1 MTTATT
7 FDFAR
12 ALGRTGAAAL
22 NTDIEKQAA
31 AGRVHA
37 VLISTAA
44 AHGLDMPAS
53 KAGFAAF
60 SAELLT
66 KDKAKGLPM
75 AIGRALALSCA
86 AVRAIMGLEALTMA
100 DWVSPKPA
108 AARKP
113 AAAKA
118 PDAAAVLAAI
128 NGGLYDAATLAMFAA
143 AIASEAEIAG
153 NIARGQ
159 RIAEAASLA

>member
-1 MTTATT
+1 MTN

-12 ALGRTGAAAL
+12 ALGKTGAAAL
-22 NTDIEKQAA
+22 NADIEKQAA

-44 AHGLDMPAS
+44 AHGLTMPANKS
-53 KAGFAAF
+53 GFNAF

-86 AVRAIMGLEALTMA
+86 AVREIMGLETLAAAEWIT
-100 DWVSPKPA
+100 PKPTT
-108 AARKP
+108 RKP
-113 AAAKA
+113 AAIKA
-118 PDAAAVLAAI
+118 PAAAAVLAAI
-128 NGGLYDAATLAMFAA
+128 NGGLYDAETIAAIAA
-143 AIASEAEIAG
+143 AIA
-153 NIARGQ
+153 
-159 RIAEAASLA
+159 AAPCAITTTEDALL

>member
-1 MTTATT
+1 MTN

-12 ALGRTGAAAL
+12 VLGKTGAAAL

-44 AHGLDMPAS
+44 AHGLDMPAN

-66 KDKAKGLPM
+66 KDKAKGLPI

-86 AVRAIMGLEALTMA
+86 AVREIMGLETLPAA
-100 DWVSPKPA
+100 DWVTPKPA
-108 AARKP
+108 AARKASSVKAPEP
-113 AAAKA
+113 AAI
-118 PDAAAVLAAI
+118 LAAI
-128 NGGLYDAATLAMFAA
+128 SAGLYDVATLDAIAA
-143 AIASEAEIAG
+143 AIA
-153 NIARGQ
+153 
-159 RIAEAASLA
+159 AAPVVTMEDALL

>member
-1 MTTATT
+1 MTTT

-12 ALGRTGAAAL
+12 ALGKTGAAAL
-22 NTDIEKQAA
+22 NADIEKQAA

-44 AHGLDMPAS
+44 AHGLDMPAN
-53 KAGFAAF
+53 KAGFSAF

-86 AVRAIMGLEALTMA
+86 AVRAIMGLEALTAA
-100 DWVSPKPA
+100 DWITPKPTT
-108 AARKP
+108 RKAP
-113 AAAKA
+113 TAKA

-128 NGGLYDAATLAMFAA
+128 SAGLYLRADLEAIAA
-143 AIASEAEIAG
+143 AIA
-153 NIARGQ
+153 
-159 RIAEAASLA
+159 AAPVIRAAAIEDALL

>member
-1 MTTATT
+1 MTS

-22 NTDIEKQAA
+22 NTDIEKQAR

-53 KAGFAAF
+53 KSGFSTF

-86 AVRAIMGLEALTMA
+86 AVRAIMGLETLTPA
-100 DWVSPKPA
+100 EWVTPKPTT
-108 AARKP
+108 RKAP
-113 AAAKA
+113 TAKA

-128 NGGLYDAATLAMFAA
+128 SAGLYDADTLAMFTA
-143 AIASEAEIAG
+143 AIAAAPVP
-153 NIARGQ
+153 APVPAAAA
-159 RIAEAASLA
+159 AEALL